1 MNITQILPQRFFK
14 KLFYS
19 LLLGLGLFVV
29 FGYKVKPKE
38 NIKQEFR
45 PIEVVIDVIP
55 DSVFNT
61 KYVVRVKRI
70 EIVENEYWLHTDK
83 KYVVG
88 DTYHP
93 VF

>member
-1 MNITQILPQRFFK
+1 MTITQILPPRFFK

-38 NIKQEFR
+38 NIKHEFK
-45 PIEVVIDVIP
+45 PTEVVIDVIP
-55 DSVFNT
+55 DRVFNT
-61 KYVVRVKRI
+61 KYVVRLKRI
-70 EIVENEYWLHTDK
+70 EIVENEYWLHTNK

-88 DTYHP
+88 DTYKS

>member
-1 MNITQILPQRFFK
+1 MNTTQILAPRFFK

-29 FGYKVKPKE
+29 FGYRVKPKK
-38 NIKQEFR
+38 NIKHEFK
-45 PIEVVIDVIP
+45 PTEVVIDVMP

-70 EIVENEYWLHTDK
+70 EITENEYWLHTDK
-83 KYVVG
+83 KYIVG
-88 DTYHP
+88 DTYYP